1 MIRMLIYIFAL
12 LSLMFN
18 LIIGY
23 FITAKRASGPKG
35 DKIYDVGFSILP
47 DLSKYEYVND
57 VMLLVPLLFVMV
69 LWSKWS
75 LDKRTSMILMLGMMY
90 LFRAIALYAT
100 TYPSPKECKM
110 RPPFG
115 FCNDHMFS
123 GHTSFNLVLSS
134 FVGRP
139 LWPIWPMITSIMS
152 VATRDHYTVDVVIA
166 WLIFGAL
173 KCNV

>member
-18 LIIGY
+18 LMIGY
-23 FITAKRASGPKG
+23 FITSKRANGPKG

-47 DLSKYEYVND
+47 DLSRYEYIND
-57 VMLLVPLLFVMV
+57 VMLLVPLLFVMI